1 MTNSEATKLFG
12 QEFVQ
17 KVNIIRKMFNAQKVE
32 IVNEIQAR
40 SPIIE
45 KQERASKANSWT
57 DAQRIAFFFPT
68 GSA

>member
-1 MTNSEATKLFG
+1 MTTSQAIKLFG
-12 QEFVQ
+12 KDFVQ

-40 SPIIE
+40 RPAIE

-57 DAQRIAFFFPT
+57 DDERVAFFFPT
-68 GSA
+68 GSD